1 MITLQGRAYGKLNLT
16 LDILGR
22 RPDGYHD
29 LEMVMC
35 SVSLYDEITVRLDT
49 GEPWSVTCDRP
60 GIPDGPDN
68 LCWKAAKAYLDAADL
83 APEGVSVAIRKS
95 IPAQAGMAG
104 GSSDAA
110 AVLRLLNGHY
120 RRFSESQLRALGLRV
135 GSDVPYCLFGGIAL
149 AAGRGEVLTRLPE
162 LPPNACFVLVK
173 PDFAISTP
181 ALFRTVDAVGVT
193 ARPDNRAMEA
203 ALAAGDLP
211 AVGRLLENAFE
222 PPVSEASPVVQ
233 TVRRELLEL
242 GALGARLTG
251 TGSVVFGLFDKPE
264 TAAIAALAL
273 QGRYPEVQAVR
284 ATE

>member
-1 MITLQGRAYGKLNLT
+1 MITLQGRACGKLNLT
-16 LDILGR
+16 LDILGKR
-22 RPDGYHD
+22 SDGYHD

-35 SVSLYDEITVRLDT
+35 SVSLCDEVTVSLDT

-60 GIPDGPDN
+60 GIPEGAGN

-83 APEGVSVAIRKS
+83 APDGVSVTIRKS

-120 RRFSESQLRALGLRV
+120 RRFSEPQLRAVGLRV
-135 GSDVPYCLFGGIAL
+135 GSDVPYCLFGGTAL
-149 AAGRGEVLTRLPE
+149 AAGRGEVLTRLPD
-162 LPPNACFVLVK
+162 LPPKACFVLVK

-222 PPVSEASPVVQ
+222 PPVSEAFPVVQ

-264 TAAIAALAL
+264 TAALAALAL
-273 QGRYPEVQAVR
+273 QGRYPEVHAVR

>member
-35 SVSLYDEITVRLDT
+35 SVSLCDEITVRLDT

-149 AAGRGEVLTRLPE
+149 AAGR
-162 LPPNACFVLVK
+162 
-173 PDFAISTP
+173 
-181 ALFRTVDAVGVT
+181 RTVDAVGVT

-222 PPVSEASPVVQ
+222 PPVSEAFPVVQ

-251 TGSVVFGLFDKPE
+251 TGSVVFGLFDKRE
-264 TAAIAALAL
+264 TAARAALAL
-273 QGRYPEVQAVR
+273 QGRYPEVHAVR